1 MALEQGADG
10 VLLARVRGLCR
21 TSRPGTAH
29 RAATSKPDIPAN
41 HPRDREHL
49 AHPVTER
56 YLAHFST
63 GRSFCCIGAAH
74 PSQDAARHCGR
85 REARFRG
92 DGSTFE
98 IMTLDEHEAR
108 LALLRRRTREGLRLL
123 VESIQSRQ
131 AEGDCE
137 VSVVLALNGVA
148 VQVQRTDPITGQQ
161 QAWQEIREDSYPVG
175 M

>member
-1 MALEQGADG
+1 M
-10 VLLARVRGLCR
+10 
-21 TSRPGTAH
+21 
-29 RAATSKPDIPAN
+29 
-41 HPRDREHL
+41 
-49 AHPVTER
+49 TER

-74 PSQDAARHCGR
+74 PSRAAAHRCGR

-92 DGSTFE
+92 DGSSFE
-98 IMTLDEHEAR
+98 VMTLDEHEAR
-108 LALLRRRTREGLRLL
+108 LALVRRRTREGLRLL
-123 VESIQSRQ
+123 VETIRSQE

-148 VQVQRTDPITGQQ
+148 VQVQRIDPVTGQQ
-161 QAWQEIREDSYPVG
+161 QVWQEIREDSDPAD